1 MKPKGAAEIVQAT
14 RLKLAQPRYS
24 FATFHPGS
32 PSPLPP
38 CPPPHNPPQRT
49 TLPPCKATSSRSE
62 RSFRNGLSL
71 SARAYKRL
79 TAIVPQQERRR
90 YGPCESM
97 CRLLTDKAN

>member
-38 CPPPHNPPQRT
+38 SPAPPPTIHRNAPPS
-49 TLPPCKATSSRSE
+49 LPARRRAHDLKDRSE
-62 RSFRNGLSL
+62 
-71 SARAYKRL
+71 
-79 TAIVPQQERRR
+79 
-90 YGPCESM
+90 M
-97 CRLLTDKAN
+97 D